1 MVPSSHLEQV
11 ACGLHGSSQLLFSAG
26 VPNNFFFPQAH
37 NFFFSAGVP
46 NNFLFPQ
53 AFQTLKLAAIPLRSA
68 WVMTCAYSPSGNLVA
83 CGGLD
88 NICSIYN
95 VKSKDAQIKVA
106 PVTKK

>member
-11 ACGLHGSSQLLFSAG
+11 ACGLHGSSQLL
-26 VPNNFFFPQAH
+26 
-37 NFFFSAGVP
+37 FSAGVP

-68 WVMTCAYSPSGNLVA
+68 WVMMCAYSPSGNLVA